1 MPDPVATVLELRQYT
16 LHPFKRDV
24 LIDLFEREFI
34 ETQEEAGMRVL
45 GTFRDLDDPDRFV
58 WLRDFTGMP
67 ERTEALQRFYGGP
80 VWQAHR
86 NAANATMVDSDN
98 VLLLKPARAGE
109 GFHVPAC
116 PPSRSAAELPPGRI
130 EARIYYLDQ
139 AATQAQLDRFD
150 AVRPVLEA
158 SGAQLLA
165 VLVTEAAPNGFP
177 RLPVREGEWVLA
189 WFAQFRD
196 DPAYQRAR
204 AFLAAS
210 PQWQRFEGE
219 LLRHA
224 PRRPDVLRLAPTTRS
239 RLPSSGPQA

>member
-1 MPDPVATVLELRQYT
+1 
-16 LHPFKRDV
+16 
-24 LIDLFEREFI
+24 
-34 ETQEEAGMRVL
+34 
-45 GTFRDLDDPDRFV
+45 
-58 WLRDFTGMP
+58 
-67 ERTEALQRFYGGP
+67 
-80 VWQAHR
+80 
-86 NAANATMVDSDN
+86 
-98 VLLLKPARAGE
+98 
-109 GFHVPAC
+109 
-116 PPSRSAAELPPGRI
+116 LPPGLI

-139 AATQAQLDRFD
+139 AATQTQLDRFD

-196 DPAYQRAR
+196 DPTYQRAR

-210 PQWQRFEGE
+210 PQWQKFEGE
-219 LLRHA
+219 LSRHA